1 MNETPKEVWVTCS
14 VRRGDLTAKFWRENA
29 ARFVGYLP
37 NGDAQ
42 FQFLES
48 ELKKSPE

>member
-1 MNETPKEVWVTCS
+1 MAEEDPWVTCT
-14 VRRGDLTAKFWRENA
+14 VRSQDLTEEFWRENA

-42 FQFLES
+42 FQFLSS